1 MKVQKL
7 QNEITQNGFTYKLV
21 KSTDSGY
28 LFSIHN
34 SESDTMYG
42 YEVFMR
48 KLTPLCVD
56 FEKKIFSET
65 EFKERYPKANDF
77 GVWAWTAKRLER
89 AEEILESFEKVNVNN
104 RENQSNPKATHQNAD

>member
-1 MKVQKL
+1 MQIQKL
-7 QNEITQNGFTYKLV
+7 QNEITQNGFTYKQV
-21 KSTDSGY
+21 KSTDSGH

-34 SESDTMYG
+34 SENDTLHG

-56 FEKKIFSET
+56 FEKKIYSET

-77 GVWAWTAKRLER
+77 GVWAWSPGTLKR
-89 AEEILESFEKVNVNN
+89 AEEILESLEIDSVNN
-104 RENQSNPKATHQNAD
+104 REKQSKSEATQQNAD